1 MVDEEFHER
10 VAEWLRSEG
19 YPLEMQVAAA
29 FRKSGFQTIQSEF
42 YDDPDTGK
50 PREVDVHASMQREIA
65 GTLVRVSFSVECKVS
80 RDKPWVLFSTGD
92 ALLAD
97 PATVAQRAATPLGQ
111 RFLYGL
117 AWQKAIQRL
126 PLFALPA
133 RPSYGLAQ
141 AFGGADRAYEAV
153 MSAAKAA
160 AVSVRE
166 DANWHRL
173 CEIVFPLVVLDGRLF
188 EAFLAEDGLART
200 LETSSGTLVW
210 RQQIVGMPHT
220 IVAIITLAYLD
231 SFLGQA
237 VETADALLKAA
248 DRLPAILSR
257 ADKKSR
263 RMAPKARR
271 RPRLAEDQERPRRS
285 IDTAHP
291 GSTAAASPDDGR
303 RAIADSVR
311 ES

>member
-1 MVDEEFHER
+1 VIDRAFQEK
-10 VAEWLRSEG
+10 VAEWLRTEG

-65 GTLVRVSFSVECKVS
+65 ATLVRVSFSVECKVS

-92 ALLAD
+92 ALLAE

-117 AWQKAIQRL
+117 AWQKAMQRL

-166 DANWHRL
+166 GANSHGL
-173 CEIVFPLVVLDGRLF
+173 CEIVFPVVVLDGRLF
-188 EAFLAEDGLART
+188 EAFLAEDGSART
-200 LETSSGTLVW
+200 LETASGTLIW

-220 IVAIITLAYLD
+220 IVAIVTLADLD
-231 SFLGQA
+231 SFLRQA
-237 VETADALLKAA
+237 VETADALLEAA
-248 DRLPAILSR
+248 DDLPAILSR
-257 ADKKSR
+257 ADKTSR
-263 RMAPKARR
+263 RIALKARR
-271 RPRLAEDQERPRRS
+271 RLRLAGGQEE
-285 IDTAHP
+285 
-291 GSTAAASPDDGR
+291 AASLD
-303 RAIADSVR
+303 
-311 ES
+311 